1 MAIVQPR
8 PQRIRPPLLSVKVD
22 ATSSPTKLMRP
33 ALTSRSRA
41 PGPAGAPGSER
52 EYASSRGDT
61 AHVNQSSTFEEIYQG
76 WFETVSAWI
85 RGLGGPGADSDD
97 IAQEVFLVAR
107 RRLADFDGGNV
118 KAWLYRIAQRQ
129 VRDFRRRAWF
139 KNLFLLRKQEDVDGF
154 VHVGGDPAAALEQK
168 EAQRVLYGILDKIR
182 EERRMTFILFE
193 LEGRSGEEIAEI
205 QGIPLNTVWTRLHH
219 ARNDF
224 FHHAAKLHR
233 SVGQAEEQDAGATEQ
248 GRRRR

>member
-1 MAIVQPR
+1 MAIIQPR
-8 PQRIRPPLLSVKVD
+8 PRRIRPPLLSVKV
-22 ATSSPTKLMRP
+22 AAPSSPIRLMRP

-41 PGPAGAPGSER
+41 PGPAHAPGSEPAH
-52 EYASSRGDT
+52 ASSRGDT
-61 AHVNQSSTFEEIYQG
+61 AQVNQSSTFEEIYQR
-76 WFETVSAWI
+76 WFGTVSAWI

-107 RRLADFDGGNV
+107 RRLADFDGANV

-139 KNLFLLRKQEDVDGF
+139 KHLFLLRKQEDVDGF
-154 VHVGGDPAAALEQK
+154 VHVGGDPAVALEQK
-168 EAQRVLYGILDKIR
+168 EAQHALYAILDKIR

-193 LEGRSGEEIAEI
+193 VEGRSGEEIAEI
-205 QGIPLNTVWTRLHH
+205 QRIPLNTVWTRLHH

-233 SVGQAEEQDAGATEQ
+233 SVGQTEEHVEGATEQ
-248 GRRRR
+248 GRRRP

>member
-1 MAIVQPR
+1 
-8 PQRIRPPLLSVKVD
+8 
-22 ATSSPTKLMRP
+22 MRP

-41 PGPAGAPGSER
+41 PGPAGTPGSQPAH
-52 EYASSRGDT
+52 ASSGGDT
-61 AHVNQSSTFEEIYQG
+61 AQVNQSSTFEEIYHR

-118 KAWLYRIAQRQ
+118 KGWLYRIAQRQ
-129 VRDFRRRAWF
+129 VRDFRRGAWF
-139 KNLFLLRKQEDVDGF
+139 KHFFLLRKPDDVEGF
-154 VHVGGDPAAALEQK
+154 VQVGGDPAVALEQK
-168 EAQRVLYGILDKIR
+168 EAQRVLYAILDKIR

-205 QGIPLNTVWTRLHH
+205 QSIPLNTVWTRLHH

-233 SVGQAEEQDAGATEQ
+233 SVGQAEKQDEGATEQ
-248 GRRRR
+248 GRRRA